1 MEKDEVFNK
10 EFSEILEK
18 EEKLLDSLAQK
29 QLVLRKA
36 VVEKDWESLQ
46 TLISEVNQISDSF
59 QQIDQKRENL
69 MEQKN
74 TEEIKP
80 YFDKLSILRTKLLKC
95 KVENQVISN
104 YVNVTREFIS
114 EVIDKALPKTHNNN
128 YTRNGTIVQHKAASV
143 LVDVRG

>member
-1 MEKDEVFNK
+1 MEKNEVFNK

-80 YFDKLSILRTKLLKC
+80 YFDKLSIDD
-95 KVENQVISN
+95 I
-104 YVNVTREFIS
+104 
-114 EVIDKALPKTHNNN
+114 KAYSL
-128 YTRNGTIVQHKAASV
+128 NGF
-143 LVDVRG
+143 

>member
-1 MEKDEVFNK
+1 MRGSAPHPAEGLFEKSP
-10 EFSEILEK
+10 SE
-18 EEKLLDSLAQK
+18 SQ
-29 QLVLRKA
+29 
-36 VVEKDWESLQ
+36 
-46 TLISEVNQISDSF
+46 
-59 QQIDQKRENL
+59 
-69 MEQKN
+69 
-74 TEEIKP
+74 
-80 YFDKLSILRTKLLKC
+80 KLLKC

>member
-1 MEKDEVFNK
+1 MEKNEVFNK

-80 YFDKLSILRTKLLKC
+80 YFEKLSKLRTKLLKC
-95 KVENQVISN
+95 NRQS
-104 YVNVTREFIS
+104 S
-114 EVIDKALPKTHNNN
+114 
-128 YTRNGTIVQHKAASV
+128 S
-143 LVDVRG
+143 

>member
-1 MEKDEVFNK
+1 MEKNEVFDK
-10 EFSEILEK
+10 EFSAILEK
-18 EEKLLDSLAQK
+18 EENILDSLAQK

-59 QQIDQKRENL
+59 QQIDQKRKNL

-80 YFDKLSILRTKLLKC
+80 YFEKLSKLRTKLLKC

-114 EVIDKALPKTHNNN
+114 EVIDKALPKTHNDN
-128 YTRNGTIVQHKAASV
+128 YTRNGKIVQHKAASV

>member
-1 MEKDEVFNK
+1 MEKNEVFDK
-10 EFSEILEK
+10 EFSAILEK
-18 EEKLLDSLAQK
+18 EENILNSLAQK

-80 YFDKLSILRTKLLKC
+80 YFEKLSKLRTKLLKC

-114 EVIDKALPKTHNNN
+114 EVIDKALPKTHNDN
-128 YTRNGTIVQHKAASV
+128 YTRNGKIVQHKAASV

>member
-1 MEKDEVFNK
+1 MEKNEVFNK

-80 YFDKLSILRTKLLKC
+80 YFDKLSIDDIKQQYSDTERWR
-95 KVENQVISN
+95 VV
-104 YVNVTREFIS
+104 
-114 EVIDKALPKTHNNN
+114 
-128 YTRNGTIVQHKAASV
+128 V
-143 LVDVRG
+143 LGE

>member
-1 MEKDEVFNK
+1 MEKNEVFNK

-74 TEEIKP
+74 I
-80 YFDKLSILRTKLLKC
+80 YLM
-95 KVENQVISN
+95 
-104 YVNVTREFIS
+104 Y
-114 EVIDKALPKTHNNN
+114 
-128 YTRNGTIVQHKAASV
+128 
-143 LVDVRG
+143 

>member
-1 MEKDEVFNK
+1 MEKNEVFDK
-10 EFSEILEK
+10 EFSAILEK
-18 EEKLLDSLAQK
+18 EENILDSLAQK

-80 YFDKLSILRTKLLKC
+80 YFEKLSKLRTKLLKC

-114 EVIDKALPKTHNNN
+114 EVIDKALPKTHNDN
-128 YTRNGTIVQHKAASV
+128 YTRNGKIVQHKAASV

>member
-1 MEKDEVFNK
+1 MEKNEVFNK

-69 MEQKN
+69 M
-74 TEEIKP
+74 
-80 YFDKLSILRTKLLKC
+80 
-95 KVENQVISN
+95 
-104 YVNVTREFIS
+104 
-114 EVIDKALPKTHNNN
+114 
-128 YTRNGTIVQHKAASV
+128 
-143 LVDVRG
+143 

>member
-1 MEKDEVFNK
+1 MEKNEVFNK

-74 TEEIKP
+74 TCSM
-80 YFDKLSILRTKLLKC
+80 Y
-95 KVENQVISN
+95 
-104 YVNVTREFIS
+104 
-114 EVIDKALPKTHNNN
+114 
-128 YTRNGTIVQHKAASV
+128 
-143 LVDVRG
+143 